1 MDLRQFLL
9 PTDFV
14 VVLMLL
20 IQASAASVLCSFVIN
35 SVSLVIK
42 QEYS

>member
-1 MDLRQFLL
+1 MDLQQFLL
-9 PTDFV
+9 PTDFA

-20 IQASAASVLCSFVIN
+20 IQAGVASVLCSFVIN

-42 QEYS
+42 QDYY